1 MTKLIKKISAP
12 LISLILLLN
21 MSSAGMAETTVSAEV
36 GFIFNTL
43 LFLICGFLVM
53 FMAAGFAMLESGMVT
68 SKSVSVICAKNI
80 GLFSIAGIM
89 FWLFGYNLAYGI
101 PEGGYIGKFI
111 PWSDSSAIDTGYSD
125 GSDWYFQMVF
135 CATTVSIVSG
145 AMAERI
151 KLWPFFL
158 FAAIL
163 SGILYPIVMGWQWG
177 GGWLAEIGF
186 SDFAGSTLV
195 HSTGGAAA
203 LAGAIIIGPRLGRFT
218 KSGEA
223 TPIKPFAASSIPLV
237 TLGVFVLWLGW
248 FGFNGGSQLAMGTAD
263 DAIAVST
270 IFINTFLAGA
280 GGVMAAAVV
289 TRLFIGKT
297 DVIQMLNGCI
307 GGLVAITAEP
317 LAPSPLAAILIG
329 AVGGI
334 IVVYGT
340 KFLLQ
345 MKIDDVVG
353 AVPAHLFA
361 GIWGTLIVPA
371 TNADANFS
379 AQLIGVVSVNAFVF
393 IVAYIIWSIMKGTI
407 GLRLSKEGETK
418 GTDVTETG
426 VIAYAIRD

>member
-1 MTKLIKKISAP
+1 MTKLIKRITAP
-12 LISLILLLN
+12 VLSLVFLLN

-89 FWLFGYNLAYGI
+89 FWLVGYNLAYGI
-101 PEGGYIGKFI
+101 PEGGFIGSFI

-163 SGILYPIVMGWQWG
+163 SGIIYPIVMGWQWG
-177 GGWLAEIGF
+177 GGWLAELGF

-218 KSGEA
+218 KSGA
-223 TPIKPFAASSIPLV
+223 PAPLKPFAASSIPLV
-237 TLGVFVLWLGW
+237 TIGVFILWLGW

-280 GGVMAAAVV
+280 GGVMGAATI
-289 TRLFIGKT
+289 TRLHFGKT

-317 LAPSPLAAILIG
+317 LMPSPLAAILIG
-329 AVGGI
+329 AVGGL

-340 KFLLQ
+340 KLLFSLQ
-345 MKIDDVVG
+345 IDDVVG

-371 TNADANFS
+371 TNDGASFS
-379 AQLIGVVSVNAFVF
+379 TQLIGVISVNVFVF
-393 IVAYIIWSIMKGTI
+393 VIAYIVFSIMKATV
-407 GLRLSKEGETK
+407 GLRLSKDGESK

>member
-1 MTKLIKKISAP
+1 MTKLIKKISLP
-12 LISLILLLN
+12 LMSLMFLLN
-21 MSSAGMAETTVSAEV
+21 MSSAGMAETTVSAEI

-43 LFLICGFLVM
+43 LFLICGFLVF
-53 FMAAGFAMLESGMVT
+53 FMACGFAMLESGMVT

-80 GLFSIAGIM
+80 GLISISGIM
-89 FWLFGYNLAYGI
+89 FWMFGYNLAYGI
-101 PEGGYIGKFI
+101 PEGGYIGSFI
-111 PWSDSSAIDTGYSD
+111 PWSDSSAVDTGYSD

-145 AMAERI
+145 TLAERI

-163 SGILYPIVMGWQWG
+163 SGIIYPIVMGWQWG
-177 GGWLAEIGF
+177 GGWLAAAGF

-203 LAGAIIIGPRLGRFT
+203 LAGALMLGPRLGRFT
-218 KSGEA
+218 KSGA
-223 TPIKPFAASSIPLV
+223 PAPLKPFAASSIPLV
-237 TLGVFVLWLGW
+237 TVGVFILWLGW
-248 FGFNGGSQLAMGTAD
+248 FGFNGGSQLAIGTAD

-270 IFINTFLAGA
+270 IFLNTFLAGA
-280 GGVMAAAVV
+280 GGVMAAATV
-289 TRLFIGKT
+289 TRLNFGKT
-297 DVIQMLNGCI
+297 DVVQMLNGCI

-317 LAPSPLAAILIG
+317 LMPSPLAAILIG

-340 KFLLQ
+340 KLLFSL
-345 MKIDDVVG
+345 KIDDVVG
-353 AVPAHLFA
+353 AIPAHLFA
-361 GIWGTLIVPA
+361 GIWGTLAVPI
-371 TNADANFS
+371 TNPDTSFGT
-379 AQLIGVVSVNAFVF
+379 QLLGVLSINIFVF
-393 IVAYIIWSIMKGTI
+393 VVALIVWSIMKSTI
-407 GLRLSKEGETK
+407 GIRLSKEAETK